1 MAITAKEFKFG
12 RTCTKDFQPNAAQMR
27 INIFFLKKDRTI
39 AGYTFPLVTQ
49 LRKDKTHHRCLPFV
63 NFIQILR
70 AINTQAKF
78 ISFCHLSFAM
88 RDSEC
93 YSVADDDKPVR
104 CCT

>member
-1 MAITAKEFKFG
+1 MHK
-12 RTCTKDFQPNAAQMR
+12 RLPTKCSSDENKH
-27 INIFFLKKDRTI
+27 IFLKKDRTI

-70 AINTQAKF
+70 AINTQATF

-93 YSVADDDKPVR
+93 YSVADDDKRYGAVLEAV
-104 CCT
+104 